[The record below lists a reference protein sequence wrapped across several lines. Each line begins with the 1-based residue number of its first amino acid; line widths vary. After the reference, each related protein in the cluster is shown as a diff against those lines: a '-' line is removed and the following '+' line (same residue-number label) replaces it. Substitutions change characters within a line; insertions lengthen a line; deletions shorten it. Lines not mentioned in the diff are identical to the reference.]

1 MRRTPLPL
9 VLMLACAA
17 CGQAPPTDPARR
29 ATVPEPAS
37 APATASPAESPPVE
51 SPSATRYACD
61 GGARVEVAYGRD
73 EARVTLP
80 DGRVVALPKAQS
92 ASRGGGEVFVG
103 EAVSLQRDGDAI
115 QLFQDEGKA
124 LRCRASAAPG

>member
-17 CGQAPPTDPARR
+17 CTQAPPTDPARR
-29 ATVPEPAS
+29 ATVPDAASTPA
-37 APATASPAESPPVE
+37 PGASPESQ
-51 SPSATRYACD
+51 AAIRYACD
-61 GGARVEVAYGRD
+61 GGAAVEVAYGGD

-80 DGRVVALPKAQS
+80 DGRLVALPKAQS
-92 ASRGGGEVFVG
+92 ASKGGGEAFVG

-115 QLFQDEGKA
+115 ELFRDEGKA
-124 LRCRASAAPG
+124 LRCRASAAPD